1 MPRLLKLRG
10 SNSNMADKKTVETQP
25 TENADALDKARGFW
39 ENYSRII
46 IYVGVAIIVLIG
58 GWFAYQNLV
67 VAPKEEQAAEL
78 IFPAENLFDKM
89 ATAGFSK
96 DSVNIVLNG
105 GDLEGKKIT
114 GLLKIISQS
123 GGTPAGNRAKYLAG
137 ASYLHI
143 NEYAKAIKYLEDFD
157 GNGASQVES
166 NAYMMLGHANAELD
180 KKEAALKNY
189 KKAASVN
196 DKDEFFASNALL
208 VAASYADAIGNSK
221 EAINLYQQVKKN
233 YPMSTAVQNGEV
245 DKNLAKLGILE

>member
-1 MPRLLKLRG
+1 
-10 SNSNMADKKTVETQP
+10 MADKKTVETLP
-25 TENADALDKARGFW
+25 TENVDTLDRAKGFW
-39 ENYSRII
+39 EKNSKPI
-46 IYVGVAIIVLIG
+46 IYVGVAIIVLIA
-58 GWFAYQNLV
+58 GWFAYQNFV
-67 VAPKEEQAAEL
+67 VTPKEEQAAEML
-78 IFPAENLFDKM
+78 FPAENLFDKM
-89 ATAGFSK
+89 ATTGFSK

-105 GDLEGKKIT
+105 GDLEGQKIT
-114 GLLKIISQS
+114 GLLKMISQY
-123 GGTPAGNRAKYLAG
+123 GGTSAGNRAKYIAG

-166 NAYMMLGHANAELD
+166 NAYMMLGHANAELN
-180 KKEAALKNY
+180 KKDEALSNY

-221 EAINLYQQVKKN
+221 EAIDLFQQIKKD
-233 YPMSTAVQNGEV
+233 YPSSTAVQNGDV

>member
-1 MPRLLKLRG
+1 
-10 SNSNMADKKTVETQP
+10 MADKKTVETLP
-25 TENADALDKARGFW
+25 TENVDTLDRAKGFW
-39 ENYSRII
+39 EKNSRPI
-46 IYVGVAIIVLIG
+46 IYVGVAIIVLIA
-58 GWFAYQNLV
+58 GWFAYQNFV
-67 VAPKEEQAAEL
+67 VTPKEEQAAEML
-78 IFPAENLFDKM
+78 FPAENLFDKM
-89 ATAGFSK
+89 ATTGFSK

-105 GDLEGKKIT
+105 GDLEGQKIT
-114 GLLKIISQS
+114 GLLKMISQY
-123 GGTPAGNRAKYLAG
+123 GGTSAGNRAKYIAG

-166 NAYMMLGHANAELD
+166 NAYMMLGHANAELN
-180 KKEAALKNY
+180 KKDEALSNY

-221 EAINLYQQVKKN
+221 EAIDLFQQIKKD
-233 YPMSTAVQNGEV
+233 YPSSTAVQNGDV